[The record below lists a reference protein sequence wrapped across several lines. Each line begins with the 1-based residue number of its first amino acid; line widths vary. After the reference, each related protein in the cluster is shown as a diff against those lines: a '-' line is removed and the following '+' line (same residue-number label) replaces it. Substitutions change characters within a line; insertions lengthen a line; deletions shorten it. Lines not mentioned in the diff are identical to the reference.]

1 MPAYV
6 RVQAQEF
13 AREKDG
19 YTATKHQRE
28 AGTAYF
34 DQLLLTITGGESST
48 AALHGSTES
57 EQFVRVEP
65 GVADR
70 APISPNALRDDGDHP
85 SSPAG

>member
-6 RVQAQEF
+6 RVQSQEF

-34 DQLLLTITGGESST
+34 DKLLMTITGGESST
-48 AALHGSTES
+48 GALHGSTEAD
-57 EQFVRVEP
+57 QFAQVD
-65 GVADR
+65 ALK
-70 APISPNALRDDGDHP
+70 APFAFPERP
-85 SSPAG
+85 